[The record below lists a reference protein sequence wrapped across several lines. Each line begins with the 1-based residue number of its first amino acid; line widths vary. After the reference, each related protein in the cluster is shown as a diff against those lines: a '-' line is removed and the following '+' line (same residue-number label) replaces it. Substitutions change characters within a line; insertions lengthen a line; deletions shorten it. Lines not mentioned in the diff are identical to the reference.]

1 MVPADIP
8 SSTEKGGHAASE
20 EQDGA
25 RLVAQHLLRMMGMG
39 MVLLLRMLLL
49 LLLHV
54 LLRVAYR

>member
-1 MVPADIP
+1 
-8 SSTEKGGHAASE
+8 
-20 EQDGA
+20 
-25 RLVAQHLLRMMGMG
+25 VAQHLLRMMGMG